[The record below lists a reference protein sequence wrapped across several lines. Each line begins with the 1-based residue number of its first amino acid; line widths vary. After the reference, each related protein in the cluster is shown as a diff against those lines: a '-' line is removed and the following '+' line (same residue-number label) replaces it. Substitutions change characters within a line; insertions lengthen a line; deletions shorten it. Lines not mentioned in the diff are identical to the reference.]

1 MERRTMVLIKPQ
13 NKIDKYVVRE
23 NVFDVV
29 PPPPPKRKI
38 RLRNISNLGRSDS
51 AKFALVTQ
59 QNSLR
64 DAGPLVKT
72 KKKFIPEKN

>member
-29 PPPPPKRKI
+29 PPPPPPQRKI

-51 AKFALVTQ
+51 AKFALLTQ

-64 DAGPLVKT
+64 EAGPL
-72 KKKFIPEKN
+72 EK

>member
-1 MERRTMVLIKPQ
+1 MKRRTMVLIKPQ

-29 PPPPPKRKI
+29 PPPPQRKI
-38 RLRNISNLGRSDS
+38 RLRNINLSRSDS
-51 AKFALVTQ
+51 EKFALVTP

-64 DAGPLVKT
+64 DGPL
-72 KKKFIPEKN
+72 EK